1 MKKILNLFKEKDKL
15 QHILIVLIIFQL
27 SFIISNKFLNI
38 IFSLLLSLS
47 LSCIAIFG
55 KEIYD
60 RYSKKGV
67 YDKED
72 IYAGFMGIIITI
84 IEIIIYII

>member
-27 SFIISNKFLNI
+27 SFIIFNKFLNI
-38 IFSLLLSLS
+38 IFSLLLSLI

-72 IYAGFMGIIITI
+72 IYAGFIGVIIAI